1 MSWSIQQNTQT
12 LKGKKRSKIIVPQLA
27 QVHLRKIRNPHHKG
41 PYYVLQENNQEQVMR
56 KTTTNR
62 SRVLAIIK
70 LEPKLKI
77 LLKKPMR
84 RKRSYQ
90 INFGSMLNGKILLPS
105 WTDFFSSFTLMR
117 AEVLAMV
124 H

>member
-1 MSWSIQQNTQT
+1 MYF
-12 LKGKKRSKIIVPQLA
+12 KII
-27 QVHLRKIRNPHHKG
+27 IREHG
-41 PYYVLQENNQEQVMR
+41 MR
-56 KTTTNR
+56 ITTPNR

-90 INFGSMLNGKILLPS
+90 INFGSMLNDKILLPS
-105 WTDFFSSFTLMR
+105 WTDFFSSFTLMW